1 MKLRELRI
9 QKALTQ
15 KVLAEQAGIAAV
27 TVAAIERGVQLPT
40 LSTGRKL
47 AETLGVEP
55 NDIEEVQQAIERELK
70 KDLVGTSP
78 TR

>member
-15 KVLAEQAGIAAV
+15 KALAELAGIAAV
-27 TVAAIERGVQLPT
+27 TVAAIERGIQLPT

-47 AETLGVEP
+47 AGALGIEP
-55 NDIEEVQQAIERELK
+55 VDIDEVQQAIERELK
-70 KDLVGTSP
+70 KDLARVC
-78 TR
+78 